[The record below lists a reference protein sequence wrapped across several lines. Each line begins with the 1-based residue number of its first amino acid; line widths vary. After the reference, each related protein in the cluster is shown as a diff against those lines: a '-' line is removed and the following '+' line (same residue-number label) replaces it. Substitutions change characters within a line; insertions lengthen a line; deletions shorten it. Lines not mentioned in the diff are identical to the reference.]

1 MSTEGNPGISS
12 KFNNK
17 LWFEMMTIVDLVYI
31 GITVGILSGILGG
44 IIFALVIQY
53 LKK

>member
-1 MSTEGNPGISS
+1 MGSKDDPGIES

-17 LWFEMMTIVDLVYI
+17 LWFEMMTIADLVYI
-31 GITVGILSGILGG
+31 GITTGILGGVFGG

-53 LKK
+53 LRK